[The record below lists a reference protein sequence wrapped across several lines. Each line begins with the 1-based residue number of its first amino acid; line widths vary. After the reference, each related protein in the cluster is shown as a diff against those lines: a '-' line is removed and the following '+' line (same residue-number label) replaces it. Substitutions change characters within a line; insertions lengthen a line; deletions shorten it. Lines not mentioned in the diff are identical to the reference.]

1 MPNFF
6 NCLKKYIRCCLF
18 LTIDAV
24 LFPQLRS
31 FEIVDPRNLN
41 DSTCL
46 TTVLSIKSWHI
57 GFLCFRKSIVI
68 SQVLETF
75 NTRLFFPHQSTIL
88 WTSSLYA
95 VSFAFSMQPINV
107 ASSENLIK
115 WTDWSPETQSFV
127 NRVNKKGDNNETNPN
142 RKTRSGKTNP
152 ISKHNPKT
160 DPNPNHTLILT
171 AVLLA

>member
-6 NCLKKYIRCCLF
+6 NCLKKYIRCCPF
-18 LTIDAV
+18 VTIDAV

-31 FEIVDPRNLN
+31 LEIVDPRNLN

-88 WTSSLYA
+88 CTSSLYS
-95 VSFAFSMQPINV
+95 VSSAFSMQPINV
-107 ASSENLIK
+107 ASSENVIK
-115 WTDWSPETQSFV
+115 RTDWSPETQSFV
-127 NRVNKKGDNNETNPN
+127 NNHRKVVYVVSDRINKSPQYAV
-142 RKTRSGKTNP
+142 SV
-152 ISKHNPKT
+152 SFCV
-160 DPNPNHTLILT
+160 LSVFILT
-171 AVLLA
+171 ALCCDFKHIHQR

>member
-6 NCLKKYIRCCLF
+6 NCLKKYICCCPF
-18 LTIDAV
+18 LTIDAE

-31 FEIVDPRNLN
+31 LEIVDPRNLN

-88 WTSSLYA
+88 CTSSLYA
-95 VSFAFSMQPINV
+95 VSSAFSIQPINV

-115 WTDWSPETQSFV
+115 RTDWSPETQSFV
-127 NRVNKKGDNNETNPN
+127 NRVNKKGDNTHPCG
-142 RKTRSGKTNP
+142 TQ
-152 ISKHNPKT
+152 
-160 DPNPNHTLILT
+160 
-171 AVLLA
+171 VLLMTGEEMELLTLTDCDL